1 LCELYVTL
9 IGTPLKPLPSATSTS
24 DLSNVCCPQQ
34 AYVPRD
40 EFDSGYRVMS
50 AIVGRMVAQWLVWPF
65 KTVTSESWEANS
77 FVGCLFRGVDV
88 LALTFVLANFCSRSR
103 AALKILVDL
112 VSPWLTS
119 AIVRTLKYKGVVLVF
134 LTLTQQYTYIS
145 NHESSLKP
153 LI

>member
-1 LCELYVTL
+1 
-9 IGTPLKPLPSATSTS
+9 
-24 DLSNVCCPQQ
+24 
-34 AYVPRD
+34 
-40 EFDSGYRVMS
+40 
-50 AIVGRMVAQWLVWPF
+50 
-65 KTVTSESWEANS
+65 
-77 FVGCLFRGVDV
+77 
-88 LALTFVLANFCSRSR
+88 LANFCSRSR